1 MSLPFDATLKD
12 ILRKFTRDYEEQLG
26 LIGPQ
31 PATVLNVDLSTISAA
46 TDIVLG
52 YGDPPVRLAD
62 LNFQSSRD
70 AELAR
75 RLLMYNALLHHR
87 YGVPVHSLVVL
98 LRPAADDPALTG
110 ELRYQ
115 PWPRRGRTL
124 FKYEVVRLWQRPVRR
139 VLAGHL
145 GTLPLAPLCRLPENV
160 PVEEALA
167 GVIRRMDQRLQCE
180 ATPPEAALIF
190 SAAYVLTGLRI
201 PRERAAPLFRG
212 VRAMRESSTYQ
223 AILDEG
229 RQEGRI
235 EEAQGGILQLGEQKL
250 GSPSGAITATL
261 SAITDLGRLHRIRGR
276 IIIVSSWDEL
286 LATP

>member
-1 MSLPFDATLKD
+1 MPLRFDATLKD
-12 ILRKFTRDYEEQLG
+12 IVQKFTRDFEEQLG
-26 LIGPQ
+26 LLGPQ
-31 PATVLNVDLSTISAA
+31 PAVVLNVDLSTISAA

-70 AELAR
+70 AELMR
-75 RLLMYNALLHHR
+75 RLLLYQALLHHR
-87 YGVPVHSLVVL
+87 YAVPVHSVVVL

-115 PWPRRGRTL
+115 AWPRRGRML

-145 GTLPLAPLCRLPENV
+145 GTLPLALLCRLPENV
-160 PVEEALA
+160 PMEDALA
-167 GVIRRMDQRLQCE
+167 DVIRRMDERLQRE
-180 ATPPEAALIF
+180 TSPPESALLL
-190 SAAYVLTGLRI
+190 SAAYVLTGLRL
-201 PRERAAPLFRG
+201 PRERADHLFQG

-229 RQEGRI
+229 RI
-235 EEAQGGILQLGEQKL
+235 EEAQGMILLQGRDKF
-250 GSPSGAITATL
+250 GSPSDVITAALKT
-261 SAITDLGRLHRIRGR
+261 ITDLERLHRMGR
-276 IIIVSSWDEL
+276 RILIVSSWDEL